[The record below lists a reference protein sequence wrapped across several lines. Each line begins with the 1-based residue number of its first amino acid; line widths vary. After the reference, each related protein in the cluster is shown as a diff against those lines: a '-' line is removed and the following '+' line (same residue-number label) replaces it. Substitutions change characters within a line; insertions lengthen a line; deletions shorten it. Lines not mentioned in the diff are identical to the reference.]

1 MSKIIELCDVY
12 VKDGVVV
19 KSLLGEINVA
29 ISKEKIMELVK
40 RELYIVTE
48 TNGIVISFNTKV
60 I

>member
-40 RELYIVTE
+40 RKLYIVTE

>member
-19 KSLLGEINVA
+19 KSLLGEINVT

-40 RELYIVTE
+40 RKLYIVTE